1 MEELL
6 RDSRIIA
13 RQIEK
18 LKTMIN
24 LKSLLVK
31 IVLILSICYII
42 FTYCF
47 GVLRMHGISMVP
59 SISDGDLVV

>member
-6 RDSRIIA
+6 RDSKIIA

-31 IVLILSICYII
+31 IVLILTICYVV
-42 FTYCF
+42 FTYFFRCIKNAWYLY
-47 GVLRMHGISMVP
+47 GS
-59 SISDGDLVV
+59 